1 VMQRKINSYRCR
13 RAIEV
18 VLRSQRRACE
28 VVAKWHGRRAV
39 GEHRLSRR
47 RVDFVQGSTKSITR

>member
-1 VMQRKINSYRCR
+1 MEKEINSYRCR

-28 VVAKWHGRRAV
+28 DVAQRHGRRAV
-39 GEHRLSRR
+39 GAYRLSRR
-47 RVDFVQGSTKSITR
+47 RVDFAQGSAKSITR